1 MSRHWY
7 FIHLGIDVDI
17 KNDLGETAIFSAI
30 IHRNM
35 ETVDLLVD
43 HGSNINS
50 VWQDST
56 PIYLT
61 LYNRDLESAIKM
73 LKHGAEITNLQ
84 GKETISS

>member
-1 MSRHWY
+1 M
-7 FIHLGIDVDI
+7 
-17 KNDLGETAIFSAI
+17 
-30 IHRNM
+30 
-35 ETVDLLVD
+35 LVD

-61 LYNRDLESAIKM
+61 IYNRDVESTIKM

-84 GKETISS
+84 GKMSIIEFYDFLQNKASHLKCITKTEASEHQTKYSQIHYRVFSG